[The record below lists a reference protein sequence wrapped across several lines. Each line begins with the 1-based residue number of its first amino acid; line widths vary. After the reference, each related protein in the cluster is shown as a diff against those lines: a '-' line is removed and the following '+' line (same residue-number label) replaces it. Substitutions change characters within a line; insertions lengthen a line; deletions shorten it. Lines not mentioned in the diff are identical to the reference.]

1 MMSSEID
8 EIKKNGNKICWINK
22 WDFDTGGLLTGG
34 MPKCLLIWG
43 GPPF

>member
-8 EIKKNGNKICWINK
+8 EKKNGNNIFWIKK

-43 GPPF
+43 DHLF